1 MQMNRTKY
9 QILIEA
15 FFVEKLQTI
24 QLCLLSLQLWHK
36 LDFNQKPG
44 IYNKLQNLNAGA
56 LMGFE
61 RVGAK
66 LYCSPY
72 DLTPKT
78 IYEITFLKI
87 LGVNNFFSW
96 KVKLL

>member
-1 MQMNRTKY
+1 MNRTKN

-15 FFVEKLQTI
+15 FFVERLQTI
-24 QLCLLSLQLWHK
+24 QLCLLSLQFWHK
-36 LDFNQKPG
+36 LHFNQKPG
-44 IYNKLQNLNAGA
+44 IYNKLQTLNAGA

-87 LGVNNFFSW
+87 LGVNNFFS
-96 KVKLL
+96 

>member
-9 QILIEA
+9 Q
-15 FFVEKLQTI
+15 F
-24 QLCLLSLQLWHK
+24 WHK
-36 LDFNQKPG
+36 LGFNQKPG

-56 LMGFE
+56 LIGFE

-78 IYEITFLKI
+78 IYDITSLKI
-87 LGVNNFFSW
+87 LGVNNFFP
-96 KVKLL
+96 KKLTAIAWRPQHTL

>member
-1 MQMNRTKY
+1 MNRTKY

-24 QLCLLSLQLWHK
+24 QLRLLSLQFWHK

-44 IYNKLQNLNAGA
+44 IYNKLQNLNAEA

-61 RVGAK
+61 RVGSSLTVNLFKEPNITTKK
-66 LYCSPY
+66 LVLQSTY
-72 DLTPKT
+72 
-78 IYEITFLKI
+78 
-87 LGVNNFFSW
+87 V
-96 KVKLL
+96 V